1 MIYYLN
7 ELEFEVIGV
16 QIVDFNGYKQNQRMY
31 GGTAGRKMGISYKG
45 KNYILK
51 FPGNLKEQGMKNIQ
65 LSYSNSPVCEY
76 IGSQIYHILGLSVH
90 ETILGERNGK
100 IVVACGDFL
109 EEGDRL
115 YEFDKIKVTF
125 EPHFLDSNGNE
136 TNGIGVDLYEILMTI
151 QEHPFLKDLLG
162 IKEHFWN
169 MFVVDA
175 LLGNPDRNNS
185 NWGIILDSKGEKRI
199 APVYDNGNC
208 LNCKWDEEKMQNV
221 LLDEKALQIEAYRGR
236 RCIFELEGKKINPY
250 HIMEKM
256 TYRECSKAIERL
268 VPKMGETLEKIIN
281 LIWDIPVL
289 TEVQKK
295 FYQLI
300 IECRYYKIFLPIYQ
314 ELKKE
319 GEKPEYV

>member
-1 MIYYLN
+1 M
-7 ELEFEVIGV
+7 EMA
-16 QIVDFNGYKQNQRMY
+16 DFNGYEQNQRMY
-31 GGTAGRKMGISYKG
+31 GGTAGRKMGISYNG
-45 KNYILK
+45 KDYILK
-51 FPGNLKEQGMKNIQ
+51 FPGNLRDQEMKNIR
-65 LSYSNSPVCEY
+65 LSYSNSPVCEF
-76 IGSQIYHILGLSVH
+76 IGSQIYGLLGFSVH

-109 EEGDRL
+109 ENGEKL

-136 TNGIGVDLYEILMTI
+136 TNGVGVDLYEILMTI
-151 QEHPFLKDLLG
+151 QEHPFLKD
-162 IKEHFWN
+162 ISEIREHFWN

-185 NWGIILDSKGEKRI
+185 NWGIILNADGSKRI

-208 LNCKWDEEKMQNV
+208 LNCKWDEEKMLEV
-221 LLDEKALQIEAYRGR
+221 LSDERKLETESYKGR

-250 HIMEKM
+250 HVMESM
-256 TYRECSKAIERL
+256 EYPECTEAVERL
-268 VPKMGETLEKIIN
+268 VPIMGASLSKIRG

-295 FYQLI
+295 FYHTV
-300 IECRYYKIFLPIYQ
+300 IEYRYDKVFLPLYQ
-314 ELKKE
+314 KINGRKKGCE
-319 GEKPEYV
+319 AEEV